1 MIWLPLNWPKQP
13 HKDSFIERYR
23 MPLKIMVSVRLQASN
38 SNNVEKCN
46 IKQKQKQQTQ
56 HDMCTQPQWVAA
68 TLYLNE
74 KE

>member
-1 MIWLPLNWPKQP
+1 
-13 HKDSFIERYR
+13 

-56 HDMCTQPQWVAA
+56 HDMCTQPQWVAT